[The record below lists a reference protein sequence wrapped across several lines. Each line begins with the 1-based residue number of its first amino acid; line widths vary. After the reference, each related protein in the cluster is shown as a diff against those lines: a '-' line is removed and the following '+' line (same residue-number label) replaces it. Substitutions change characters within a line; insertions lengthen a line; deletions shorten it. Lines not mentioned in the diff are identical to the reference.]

1 MHTINLNMALK
12 MPLKTENNK
21 AQSYWNK
28 LYTVPFMYAVLFNRF
43 INNAQKTPLMA
54 TLKGKKWVQNVKA
67 VGLMI

>member
-43 INNAQKTPLMA
+43 INNAQDSTNGY
-54 TLKGKKWVQNVKA
+54 LKR
-67 VGLMI
+67 